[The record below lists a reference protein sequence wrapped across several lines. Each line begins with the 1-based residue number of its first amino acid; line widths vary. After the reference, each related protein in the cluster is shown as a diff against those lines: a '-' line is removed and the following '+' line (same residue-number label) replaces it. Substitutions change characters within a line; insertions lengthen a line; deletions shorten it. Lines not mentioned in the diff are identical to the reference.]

1 MARRQGCERWG
12 FREKRW
18 REAPMR
24 KWKGYE
30 VARRKEER
38 EEKVVVKRDRL
49 AIIKRRIAM
58 NEEKIRARRRME
70 QEHQEFIN
78 KYKGIII

>member
-1 MARRQGCERWG
+1 
-12 FREKRW
+12 
-18 REAPMR
+18 MR